1 MALVKCKYCG
11 KDVSDKAKNCPHC
24 GESLVETVLDSEE
37 TVTPPTICE
46 ECNTMIPQGAEVCP
60 NCGCPVTEK
69 AAKEVAQKVEVTAVN
84 LQAKKSTKK
93 HVIIA
98 LAIVAVLAIT
108 GVIGYSIHKENLAK
122 EAAQISADY
131 AANMELISYT
141 MLMGAIEAEDAGN
154 LIKQVWYNAIFEER
168 DPATDKYTRPSG
180 YWVDDFN
187 EAIDNLFSDKTFTSQ
202 IADIEEMLS
211 YNNLEAADLDMINAK
226 VHQNLNNLIICGGN
240 GNYDAFSDKSDELL
254 SAYNRRQAAMG
265 ETADFSAQLTALKAE
280 KDQLAAS
287 LPAAKGT
294 LRAEKSG
301 YFVSKSDGYET
312 VLTCENP
319 ESITLEYLNG
329 IKAENVGENTV
340 GKIVSDYEWYIAA
353 EVSVNESLNF
363 KEGDAL
369 TIYTSVKSYP
379 KLPVTVKKINISES
393 SGGAVVLFACND
405 MNSELASMRTGPMT
419 VVKKEYSGLKVP
431 TSARRVVDSKL
442 GVYVL
447 TGMQVKFVEVKVL
460 FTDGDYMICEKQ
472 TSDGNV
478 LRLYDEVIV
487 KGKNLYD
494 GKIIS

>member
-1 MALVKCKYCG
+1 MKG
-11 KDVSDKAKNCPHC
+11 T
-24 GESLVETVLDSEE
+24 TVLKGFVILLIAVFAVHQAVSSLYKPVKTETAVFSDMSDGLNITGIIIRNETLVSAGDSGVLHFIIGDGNRVAKDGVIANIYDSESASIILE
-37 TVTPPTICE
+37 RIDS
-46 ECNTMIPQGAEVCP
+46 
-60 NCGCPVTEK
+60 
-69 AAKEVAQKVEVTAVN
+69 VN
-84 LQAKKSTKK
+84 GK
-93 HVIIA
+93 
-98 LAIVAVLAIT
+98 
-108 GVIGYSIHKENLAK
+108 
-122 EAAQISADY
+122 
-131 AANMELISYT
+131 
-141 MLMGAIEAEDAGN
+141 
-154 LIKQVWYNAIFEER
+154 
-168 DPATDKYTRPSG
+168 
-180 YWVDDFN
+180 
-187 EAIDNLFSDKTFTSQ
+187 

-211 YNNLEAADLDMINAK
+211 YNNLEAADLDIINAK

-301 YFVSKSDGYET
+301 YFVSKADGYET

-319 ESITLEYLNG
+319 ESITPEYLNG
-329 IKAENVGENTV
+329 IKAETVGENTV

>member
-1 MALVKCKYCG
+1 MKG
-11 KDVSDKAKNCPHC
+11 T
-24 GESLVETVLDSEE
+24 TVLKGFVILLIAVFAVHQAVSSLYK
-37 TVTPPTICE
+37 
-46 ECNTMIPQGAEVCP
+46 
-60 NCGCPVTEK
+60 PVKTE
-69 AAKEVAQKVEVTAVN
+69 TAVFSDMSDGLN
-84 LQAKKSTKK
+84 
-93 HVIIA
+93 
-98 LAIVAVLAIT
+98 IT
-108 GVIGYSIHKENLAK
+108 GVIIRNETLVSAGDSGVLHFIIGDGNRVAKDGVIANIYDSESASIIL
-122 EAAQISADY
+122 
-131 AANMELISYT
+131 
-141 MLMGAIEAEDAGN
+141 
-154 LIKQVWYNAIFEER
+154 ER
-168 DPATDKYTRPSG
+168 
-180 YWVDDFN
+180 
-187 EAIDNLFSDKTFTSQ
+187 IDSVNGK

-301 YFVSKSDGYET
+301 YFVSKADGYET

-319 ESITLEYLNG
+319 ESITPEYLNG
-329 IKAENVGENTV
+329 IKAETVTENTV

>member
-1 MALVKCKYCG
+1 MKG
-11 KDVSDKAKNCPHC
+11 T
-24 GESLVETVLDSEE
+24 TVLKGFVILLIAVFAVHQAVSSLYK
-37 TVTPPTICE
+37 
-46 ECNTMIPQGAEVCP
+46 
-60 NCGCPVTEK
+60 PVKTE
-69 AAKEVAQKVEVTAVN
+69 TAVFSDMSDGLN
-84 LQAKKSTKK
+84 
-93 HVIIA
+93 
-98 LAIVAVLAIT
+98 IT
-108 GVIGYSIHKENLAK
+108 GVIIRNETLVSAGDSGVLHFIIGDGNRVAKDGVIANIYDSESASIIL
-122 EAAQISADY
+122 
-131 AANMELISYT
+131 
-141 MLMGAIEAEDAGN
+141 
-154 LIKQVWYNAIFEER
+154 ER
-168 DPATDKYTRPSG
+168 
-180 YWVDDFN
+180 
-187 EAIDNLFSDKTFTSQ
+187 IDSVNGK

-301 YFVSKSDGYET
+301 YFVSKADGYET

-319 ESITLEYLNG
+319 ESITPEYLNS
-329 IKAENVGENTV
+329 IKAETVTENTV

>member
-1 MALVKCKYCG
+1 MKG
-11 KDVSDKAKNCPHC
+11 T
-24 GESLVETVLDSEE
+24 TVLKGFVILLIAVFAVHQAISSLYKPVKTETAVFSDMSDGLNITGIIIRNETLISAGDSGVLHFIIGDGNRVAKDGVIANIYDSESASIILE
-37 TVTPPTICE
+37 RIDS
-46 ECNTMIPQGAEVCP
+46 
-60 NCGCPVTEK
+60 
-69 AAKEVAQKVEVTAVN
+69 VN
-84 LQAKKSTKK
+84 GK
-93 HVIIA
+93 
-98 LAIVAVLAIT
+98 
-108 GVIGYSIHKENLAK
+108 
-122 EAAQISADY
+122 
-131 AANMELISYT
+131 
-141 MLMGAIEAEDAGN
+141 
-154 LIKQVWYNAIFEER
+154 
-168 DPATDKYTRPSG
+168 
-180 YWVDDFN
+180 
-187 EAIDNLFSDKTFTSQ
+187 

-265 ETADFSAQLTALKAE
+265 ETADFSAQLSALKAE

-301 YFVSKSDGYET
+301 YFVSKADGYET

-319 ESITLEYLNG
+319 ESITPEYLNG
-329 IKAENVGENTV
+329 IKAETVGENTV

>member
-1 MALVKCKYCG
+1 MKG
-11 KDVSDKAKNCPHC
+11 T
-24 GESLVETVLDSEE
+24 TVLKGFVILLIAVFAVHQAVSSLYK
-37 TVTPPTICE
+37 
-46 ECNTMIPQGAEVCP
+46 
-60 NCGCPVTEK
+60 PVKTE
-69 AAKEVAQKVEVTAVN
+69 TAVFSDMSDGLN
-84 LQAKKSTKK
+84 
-93 HVIIA
+93 
-98 LAIVAVLAIT
+98 IT
-108 GVIGYSIHKENLAK
+108 GVIIRNETLVSAGDSGVLHFIIGDGNRVAKDGVIANIYDSESASI
-122 EAAQISADY
+122 I
-131 AANMELISYT
+131 
-141 MLMGAIEAEDAGN
+141 IE
-154 LIKQVWYNAIFEER
+154 R
-168 DPATDKYTRPSG
+168 
-180 YWVDDFN
+180 
-187 EAIDNLFSDKTFTSQ
+187 IDSVNGK

-265 ETADFSAQLTALKAE
+265 ETADFSAQLSALKAE

-301 YFVSKSDGYET
+301 YFVSKADGYET

-319 ESITLEYLNG
+319 ESITPEYLNG
-329 IKAENVGENTV
+329 IKAETVTENTV

>member
-1 MALVKCKYCG
+1 MKG
-11 KDVSDKAKNCPHC
+11 T
-24 GESLVETVLDSEE
+24 TVLKGFVILLIAVFAVHQAVSSLYK
-37 TVTPPTICE
+37 
-46 ECNTMIPQGAEVCP
+46 
-60 NCGCPVTEK
+60 PVRTE
-69 AAKEVAQKVEVTAVN
+69 TAVFSDMSDGLN
-84 LQAKKSTKK
+84 
-93 HVIIA
+93 
-98 LAIVAVLAIT
+98 IT
-108 GVIGYSIHKENLAK
+108 GVIIRNETLVSAGDSGVLHFIIGDGNRVAKDGVIANIYDSESASIIL
-122 EAAQISADY
+122 
-131 AANMELISYT
+131 
-141 MLMGAIEAEDAGN
+141 
-154 LIKQVWYNAIFEER
+154 ER
-168 DPATDKYTRPSG
+168 
-180 YWVDDFN
+180 
-187 EAIDNLFSDKTFTSQ
+187 IDSVNSK

-226 VHQNLNNLIICGGN
+226 VRQNLNNLIICGGS

-265 ETADFSAQLTALKAE
+265 ETADFSAQLSALKAE

-294 LRAEKSG
+294 LRADRSG
-301 YFVSKSDGYET
+301 YFVSKADGYET
-312 VLTCENP
+312 VLTCDSP
-319 ESITLEYLNG
+319 ESITPEYLNG
-329 IKAENVGENTV
+329 IKAETVADNTV

-353 EVSVNESLNF
+353 EVSINESLNF

-379 KLPVTVKKINISES
+379 KLPVTVSKINISES

-460 FTDGDYMICEKQ
+460 FTDGDYIICEKQ
-472 TSDGNV
+472 TGDDNV